1 MVRICVTATPYNHFI
16 LKSKECEAMS
26 KVAWSDDPMQAR
38 TAALLAGGA
47 LRAPLGVK
55 VRPTPPKE
63 DASKLPVGKTLKVEG
78 GFEYVVVDGK
88 WVLSVDLGEEALK
101 CHPIYHGKTYYY
113 GESAYRESMDTE
125 ESKDQA
131 KSFEAK
137 VQSMYSSSSTVKY
150 SQAFSGRSRSIA
162 LVKDY
167 FEALLDI
174 AKLGKSAG
182 YKPTDPS
189 EKAIFKLWNQ
199 KKDGKGDLVV
209 LRLERGRGKGL
220 RDFVQ
225 KIQKKIQDVQKKA
238 GGQRF
243 AVLCA
248 SDTEGTSSMDP
259 LKFKQQLDSQ
269 DKSFLKVRRFF
280 SNL

>member
-1 MVRICVTATPYNHFI
+1 MT
-16 LKSKECEAMS
+16 
-26 KVAWSDDPMQAR
+26 KVAWSDDA
-38 TAALLAGGA
+38 
-47 LRAPLGVK
+47 
-55 VRPTPPKE
+55 
-63 DASKLPVGKTLKVEG
+63 
-78 GFEYVVVDGK
+78 
-88 WVLSVDLGEEALK
+88 DLGEEALK
-101 CHPIYHGKTYYY
+101 CHPVYHGKTCYY
-113 GESAYRESMDTE
+113 GESAYRESMVTE

-182 YKPTDPS
+182 YKPTEPS
-189 EKAIFKLWNQ
+189 EKAMFKLWNQ

-209 LRLERGRGKGL
+209 LRLERGKGKGL
-220 RDFVQ
+220 KDFVQ
-225 KIQKKIQDVQKKA
+225 KIQKKIQDVQEKA
-238 GGQRF
+238 GGPRF

-248 SDTEGTSSMDP
+248 SGTEGTSSMDP

-269 DKSFLKVRRFF
+269 DKSFLKVRLFFKLIDRGRVLHPDCLLCRRRALLTLAVLPAPSFFVKNLRKYTCSLLAQF
-280 SNL
+280 SN

>member
-26 KVAWSDDPMQAR
+26 KVAWSDDA
-38 TAALLAGGA
+38 
-47 LRAPLGVK
+47 
-55 VRPTPPKE
+55 
-63 DASKLPVGKTLKVEG
+63 
-78 GFEYVVVDGK
+78 
-88 WVLSVDLGEEALK
+88 DLGEEHREEAMK
-101 CHPIYHGKTYYY
+101 CHPIYHGKTCYY
-113 GESAYRESMDTE
+113 GESAYRESMNTE

-182 YKPTDPS
+182 YKPTEPS
-189 EKAIFKLWNQ
+189 EKAMFKLWNQ

-220 RDFVQ
+220 KSLKDFVQ
-225 KIQKKIQDVQKKA
+225 KIQKKIQDVQVKA

-259 LKFKQQLDSQ
+259 LKFEQQLDSQ